1 MLSAG
6 IVSTGSETLVRPA
19 RVSGKII
26 THFRYLAG
34 INTAS
39 GVRFIQV
46 RDESGNVTT
55 DTEAIMG
62 NCTNPFIEIDGNLY
76 YIKMCS
82 LQQAT
87 SEILTIQATA
97 TGLPALTKN
106 STFTKLETFG
116 SIVTESFGT
125 LRERNFNDYD
135 ASSNPLGVVSMSTS
149 ADSGTVP
156 ASYNYTWT
164 TNFGD
169 PSFKTIFPQTS
180 SSQQSAGLAS
190 HNHYVLRLIQ

>member
-1 MLSAG
+1 MSSAG

-19 RVSGKII
+19 RVVGKVI
-26 THFRYLAG
+26 THFRYLADL
-34 INTAS
+34 NTSS

-46 RDESGNVTT
+46 RDESGDVAT
-55 DTEAIMG
+55 DTEACMG
-62 NCTNPFIEIDGNLY
+62 NCTNPFIEVGGNLY
-76 YIKMCS
+76 YIKQCS
-82 LQQAT
+82 LQQG
-87 SEILTIQATA
+87 SLEILSIQATA

-106 STFTKLETFG
+106 NTFTKLETFG

-135 ASSNPLGVVSMSTS
+135 SSSNPLGVLSLSIT
-149 ADSGTVP
+149 ADSGTTP
-156 ASYNYTWT
+156 ATYVYSWQ

-180 SSQQSAGLAS
+180 ASQQSAGLAS